1 MVCVDQHPNS
11 YFTYHDTRIEAE
23 KYCFLVTP
31 WVTYSALICARFWGI
46 HHWGVHS
53 NSPIHIVPFI
63 RVTKWMLRCNAVQG
77 DCGTS
82 TILPHKAWALM
93 KDEKAAYR
101 DWVACIKLTREY
113 RSKCHIRRASTLCIS
128 FVYTYIAI
136 YKQFQSR
143 KPIGE
148 QNSHIPPLNYDSPLP
163 GYLPVQLQTL
173 THPNWEA
180 PWSLLECERLHDT
193 SPPQILVLKQDLKLY
208 NVHHYIIVWVCKS
221 VLTYVPTAILDTW

>member
-1 MVCVDQHPNS
+1 MAWCVLINIPIAILHTMTHTNWSRKVLLLGDSMGH
-11 YFTYHDTRIEAE
+11 
-23 KYCFLVTP
+23 
-31 WVTYSALICARFWGI
+31 SALICARFWGI

-93 KDEKAAYR
+93 EDGKAAYR

-113 RSKCHIRRASTLCIS
+113 RSKCHIRRASTLRIS
-128 FVYTYIAI
+128 FVYTYITI
-136 YKQFQSR
+136 YKQLQSR

-148 QNSHIPPLNYDSPLP
+148 HNSHIPPLNYDSPLP
-163 GYLPVQLQTL
+163 GLSACATTNFDPSQLRSSLESVGVWKVTWYIS
-173 THPNWEA
+173 TTNFSVKTRFEA
-180 PWSLLECERLHDT
+180 L
-193 SPPQILVLKQDLKLY
+193 
-208 NVHHYIIVWVCKS
+208 
-221 VLTYVPTAILDTW
+221 